1 MYLQAGRGRKVFTGS
16 CCDCASLALN
26 FIRIFKCICQTLPN
40 SHTGLAIRTVWRK
53 WCGLGIRS
61 GLCCYSRNDARAWV
75 RLQNHP
81 VPSGWFWQHFSL
93 SWIPTCRRTVS
104 LGEGNFHERM
114 LVGVP
119 KHQVWAAW
127 LPSELVWNTKWT
139 EAWAEFP
146 PTHPKG
152 DAEHV
157 NWLCVKSIMCYCD
170 GLFWIKIQISD
181 ILE

>member
-1 MYLQAGRGRKVFTGS
+1 MCLQAGREGKVFTGS

-40 SHTGLAIRTVWRK
+40 SHTGLAIRTIWRK
-53 WCGLGIRS
+53 RCGLGIRS

-81 VPSGWFWQHFSL
+81 IPLGWFWQHFSL

-104 LGEGNFHERM
+104 LGEGNLRERM
-114 LVGVP
+114 LVSVP

-127 LPSELVWNTKWT
+127 LPSKLVVKHQMNRGLSWI
-139 EAWAEFP
+139 P
-146 PTHPKG
+146 PQPTQKG
-152 DAEHV
+152 MQ
-157 NWLCVKSIMCYCD
+157 KM
-170 GLFWIKIQISD
+170 
-181 ILE
+181 